1 MAPASTE
8 RETQVTPKELES
20 MLDTCAPV
28 LRPGFQRRLRG
39 LLRRINQK
47 KPADRGL
54 NALARDMRRAAERR
68 RQRADSL
75 PVPDFSQD
83 LPVNERR
90 GDIAELIRR
99 HQVVVVCGE
108 TGSGKSTQLPK
119 ICLDLGRGVDGM
131 IAHTQPRR
139 LAARTLAS
147 RVADE
152 LGAEVG
158 QAVGYKVRFTDQ
170 VSANTHLKLL
180 TDGMLLAE
188 MQGDRDLAAYDTII
202 IDEAHERSLNIDF
215 LLGYLKQLLPRRPD
229 LKVIIT
235 SATIDPQRFARHF
248 DDAPVIE
255 VSGRT
260 YPVEMRYRPLV
271 SEDDDS
277 RDLNQREGVV
287 HAVEEL
293 SREGPGDIL
302 VFLSGEREIREAAEA
317 LRRRQLRHTEILPL
331 YARLSAAEQQRIF
344 ADHPGRRV
352 VLSTNVAETSVTV
365 PGIRYVVDTGTARI
379 SRYSVRTKVQRLPI
393 EPVSRASANQRAGRC
408 GRVAPGICIRL
419 YSEEDFLNRPEF
431 TDPEI
436 ARTNLASVI
445 LQMEHLKLGAVEHF
459 PFVEPPDQRYIND
472 GYKLLFELQAVNQQ
486 RRLTQLGHQLAR
498 LPVDPAIGRMLLAGA
513 ERGALRELLVICAA
527 LTIQDPRERPL
538 DAQQAADQAHA
549 RWRDKRSDFLAYLQI
564 WNDWHEARESLSNSR
579 RRVWAREH
587 FLSFVRLRDWGD
599 VYRQLRDL
607 VQGMGLR
614 LNASPADEQAVHRA
628 LLTGML
634 ASIATRNED
643 EGYTGARNLKLF
655 LFPGSGVAKRKPR
668 WIMAAELVET
678 SRVFA
683 RTVAEVNPVDVVDA
697 AAHLVSK
704 SYTDPHWDEQ
714 RGQVRAYETI
724 TLYGLV
730 LRARRQ
736 VNFGRIQPTEAHEVF
751 LRQGLAEDRVPS
763 KGLFLAH
770 NRDLVARIRDLED
783 KSRRRDVLV
792 DVDVLYAFYAERVPD
807 QVVDLKSFE
816 RWRAEAEKDSP
827 RLLFMEQAELM
838 RHEADS
844 VTGRRFPDQFEFGA
858 LRLPLEYH
866 FEPGHP
872 DDGVSLRVPLAAL
885 NQLDPEPF
893 EWLVPGLLE
902 EKITALIRGLPK
914 SLRRNFVPA
923 PDFARA
929 VSDALPRGQGSLLDG
944 MRRELRRMTGVDVPP
959 EQWDDLNLDPHYRM
973 NFRVVD
979 GDGELLARGRDL
991 RALQRELAGEASR
1004 SFAAP
1009 RAETDQWEKT
1019 GIRRWD
1025 FGDLPE
1031 SLTLE
1036 QQGIRLQAYP
1046 AVVDQGQTVALQLL
1060 DSPDKAT
1067 RASHAGIRRLYLLQL
1082 ADQAK
1087 YLRQRLPAANNM
1099 ELLYRGLGSSDQ
1111 LARDLV
1117 AAVFDRVFLQDGL
1130 PRSEADF
1137 RRRLDQGRGRLVEEG
1152 ERLAAAI
1159 ARVLQRYQSIQK
1171 TLKKPRGLDGMESYR
1186 DIAEHLQSL
1195 VYPGFMESLP
1205 PTLLDGLPRYL
1216 EGLQYRLDK
1225 LAADPRRD
1233 GQRTREI
1240 RLYWEQYQQRAERH
1254 AREGIDDPALLEF
1267 RRMLEEFRI
1276 SLFAQPVG
1284 TAMPVSDK
1292 RLQAQWKEVR

>member
-1 MAPASTE
+1 MASAGTDPDTLP
-8 RETQVTPKELES
+8 TPKDLEA
-20 MLDTCAPV
+20 LIPACPPV
-28 LRPGFQRRLRG
+28 LRSGFQRRLRG
-39 LLRRINQK
+39 LLRRVNQK

-54 NALARDMRRAAERR
+54 KALARDVQRAAERR
-68 RQRADSL
+68 RQRAASL
-75 PVPDFSQD
+75 PVPDFGQD

-90 GDIAELIRR
+90 ADIAELIRR

-139 LAARTLAS
+139 LAARTLAN

-170 VSANTHLKLL
+170 VSDNTHVKLL

-188 MQGDRDLAAYDTII
+188 MQGDRELAAYDTII

-215 LLGYLKQLLPRRPD
+215 LLGYLKRLLPRRPD

-235 SATIDPQRFARHF
+235 SATIDPDRFARHF

-260 YPVEMRYRPLV
+260 YPVEVRYRPLV

-277 RDLNQREGVV
+277 RDLNQREGIVR
-287 HAVEEL
+287 AVEEL

-317 LRRRQLRHTEILPL
+317 LRRRQLRHAEILPL

-344 ADHPGRRV
+344 AQHSGRRV

-393 EPVSRASANQRAGRC
+393 EPVSQASANQRAGRC

-419 YSEEDFLNRPEF
+419 YSEEDFLGRPAF

-459 PFVEPPDQRYIND
+459 PFVEPPDPRYIND
-472 GYKLLFELQAVNQQ
+472 GYKLLFELQAVDDR
-486 RRLTQLGHQLAR
+486 RRLTRLGERLAR

-538 DAQQAADQAHA
+538 EAQQAADQAHA
-549 RWRDKRSDFLAYLQI
+549 RWRDKRSDFLAFLQL
-564 WNDWHEARESLSNSR
+564 WNDWHTAREELSNSR
-579 RRVWAREH
+579 RRAWAREH

-599 VYRQLRDL
+599 VYRQLREL
-607 VQGMGLR
+607 MQGMGLQ
-614 LNASPADEQAVHRA
+614 LNTSPADEQAVHRA
-628 LLTGML
+628 LLSGML

-643 EGYTGARNLKLF
+643 GDYTGARNLKLH
-655 LFPGSGVAKRKPR
+655 LFPGSGVAKRRPR

-683 RTVAEVNPVDVVDA
+683 RTVAEVNPVEVADA
-697 AAHLVSK
+697 ASHLVSR
-704 SYTDPHWDEQ
+704 SFSDPHWDEQ
-714 RGQVRAYETI
+714 RGQVRAYETV

-730 LRARRQ
+730 LRARRP
-736 VNFGRIQPTEAHEVF
+736 VNYGPIQPAEAREVF

-763 KGLFLAH
+763 KGRFLAH
-770 NRDLVARIRDLED
+770 NRDLIARIRELED

-792 DVDVLYAFYAERVPD
+792 DVDVLHAFYAQRVPEH
-807 QVVDLKSFE
+807 VVDLKSFE
-816 RWRAEAEKDSP
+816 AWRRKAEKDSP
-827 RLLFMEQAELM
+827 RLLFMEQTELM

-844 VTGRRFPDQFEFGA
+844 VTGRRFPDQFELGA
-858 LRLPLEYH
+858 LRLPLEYY

-872 DDGVSLRVPLAAL
+872 DDGVSLRVPIAAL

-929 VSDALPRGQGSLLDG
+929 VQDALPRGQGSLLDG
-944 MRRELRRMTGVDVPP
+944 VRRELRRMTGVDVPP

-979 GDGELLARGRDL
+979 ADGELIARGRDL
-991 RALQRELAGEASR
+991 RDLQRQLAGKADRGFAMPPSETAAWER
-1004 SFAAP
+1004 S
-1009 RAETDQWEKT
+1009 

-1025 FGDLPE
+1025 FGELPE
-1031 SLTLE
+1031 NLVLE

-1046 AVVDQGQTVALQLL
+1046 AVVDQGQSVALQVL
-1060 DSPDKAT
+1060 DSPDKAA

-1082 ADQAK
+1082 ADQAR
-1087 YLRQRLPAANNM
+1087 YLRQKLPAANNM

-1117 AAVFDRVFLQDGL
+1117 AAVFDRVFLRDGL
-1130 PRSEADF
+1130 PRDEAQF
-1137 RRRLDQGRGRLVEEG
+1137 RKRLDQGRGRLVEEG

-1159 ARVLQRYQSIQK
+1159 ARVLQRYQTIQK
-1171 TLKKPRGLDGMESYR
+1171 ALKKPRGLDGMESYR

-1195 VYPGFMESLP
+1195 VYPGFMESQPLL
-1205 PTLLDGLPRYL
+1205 LLDGLPRYL

-1233 GQRTREI
+1233 SQRTREI
-1240 RLYWEQYQQRAERH
+1240 RPYWEQYRQRAERH
-1254 AREGIDDPALLEF
+1254 AREGIDDPALLDY

-1284 TAMPVSDK
+1284 TAVPVSEK